1 MRRGEAKEACDS
13 AALAL
18 LIQSQRAF
26 LILPPL
32 DSMRCERVSSSA
44 TVRLYIYAHARFI
57 CEELELGVKGNW
69 KLQEEKQRGK
79 WVSEWAVCGQ
89 VARRVDGHACKCNL
103 SQLASQARGTS
114 RRLDHSLSRIHLYL
128 SLSLFLFW
136 L

>member
-57 CEELELGVKGNW
+57 CEELELVVKGNW

-79 WVSEWAVCGQ
+79 WVSAGGRCVVKLHGEWTATHANVTCLSWPLKR
-89 VARRVDGHACKCNL
+89 VERVDV
-103 SQLASQARGTS
+103 
-114 RRLDHSLSRIHLYL
+114 
-128 SLSLFLFW
+128 
-136 L
+136 